1 MRISRNLA
9 YMFVNSN
16 TFLLSVTSTKSVFHI
31 MLILSIYHFNMSVV
45 QEKFIFLII
54 DVGKS

>member
-16 TFLLSVTSTKSVFHI
+16 TFLLSVISTKSVFYI